1 MNIGQKVREL
11 RIAKNLTQEELAD
24 RSELSKGFISQL
36 ERDLTSPSIA
46 TLVDILQCLGT
57 NLNEFFSDDEEEQVV
72 FGDEDYFEKKDTD
85 LKNTIEWIIPNAQR
99 NMMEPIRLTL
109 APGGATYPDLPH
121 EGEEFG
127 YVLQGSVKIH
137 VGNKVYK
144 AKKGESFYFT
154 PRAKHYIEASSSS
167 GARLIW
173 VRLFPHPEAPRI
185 PIRFFSLLKATSS
198 LNFPYCFFISSS
210 TIALYVSFP
219 FQMPDS

>member
-154 PRAKHYIEASSSS
+154 PHAKHYIS
-167 GARLIW
+167 I
-173 VRLFPHPEAPRI
+173 V
-185 PIRFFSLLKATSS
+185 FFRGTPDLGQHSPKFL
-198 LNFPYCFFISSS
+198 S
-210 TIALYVSFP
+210 TQEDYTYAK
-219 FQMPDS
+219 QTD

>member
-1 MNIGQKVREL
+1 MCIEILNSRFIFIFTNNLQKGAIYEYRTESKEL
-11 RIAKNLTQEELAD
+11 RVAKGLTQEELAD

-154 PRAKHYIEASSSS
+154 PHAKHYIEASSSS

-173 VRLFPHPEAPRI
+173 V
-185 PIRFFSLLKATSS
+185 
-198 LNFPYCFFISSS
+198 S
-210 TIALYVSFP
+210 TPPSF
-219 FQMPDS
+219 

>member
-154 PRAKHYIEASSSS
+154 PHAKHYIEASSSS

-173 VRLFPHPEAPRI
+173 V
-185 PIRFFSLLKATSS
+185 
-198 LNFPYCFFISSS
+198 S
-210 TIALYVSFP
+210 TPQVFKYTGGLYIC
-219 FQMPDS
+219 QTN